1 MNSNEIKEMVKD
13 IVVTPNKNKGM
24 EKIGKMEIDENDNIL
39 IDIVSVDKMDDVNV
53 DSDVVEM
60 MDKIAA

>member
-1 MNSNEIKEMVKD
+1 MNSNEINELVKD
-13 IVVTPNKNKGM
+13 IVVTPNKNNGM
-24 EKIGKMEIDENDNIL
+24 EKIGKIDIDANDNIL
-39 IDIVSVDKMDDVNV
+39 IDIVSADKMEDVNV